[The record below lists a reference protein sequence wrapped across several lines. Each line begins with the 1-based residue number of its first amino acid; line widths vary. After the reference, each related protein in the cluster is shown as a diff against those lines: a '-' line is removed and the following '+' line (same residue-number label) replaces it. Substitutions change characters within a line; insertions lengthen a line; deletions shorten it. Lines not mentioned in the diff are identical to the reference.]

1 MDRDFPH
8 DDTTADTAERIL
20 AVAERLFG
28 QRGYSDVSIR
38 DIARAAG
45 ISKANVF
52 HHYASKQALYEAV
65 LERSASRFHAL
76 LESLADHQREAAEL
90 LEDFSR
96 RHLRNMLERQDAL
109 SLYVRHLLDAASED
123 QGTAAEAILERTYD
137 VLVERFAA
145 LQRQGKLAGHADPG
159 VLALTLVGSHLVYVL
174 GRKVLQQRAVPAAER
189 FSKTLI
195 RQLLDGV
202 AAGPRAGGQDQS
214 DRQ

>member
-1 MDRDFPH
+1 MRTTSIDRDFPH

-28 QRGYSDVSIR
+28 QRGYSGVSIR

-109 SLYVRHLLDAASED
+109 SLPC
-123 QGTAAEAILERTYD
+123 QNKTANC
-137 VLVERFAA
+137 
-145 LQRQGKLAGHADPG
+145 GNKLI
-159 VLALTLVGSHLVYVL
+159 S
-174 GRKVLQQRAVPAAER
+174 
-189 FSKTLI
+189 
-195 RQLLDGV
+195 
-202 AAGPRAGGQDQS
+202 
-214 DRQ
+214 